1 MENEMRPDQQGDMRV
16 ADYVLGLMSPV
27 ETARFEQDLRTD
39 PLLADQVGA
48 WRERVSRLKADA
60 EPTPQ
65 AEMRRRIADGL
76 SHRFGEPRQLVAAQ
90 EKPRFSIGRV
100 DAAIL
105 GTLFGAMIGATLVWL
120 ALG

>member
-1 MENEMRPDQQGDMRV
+1 MRPDQQGDMRA
-16 ADYVLGLMSPV
+16 ADYVLGLMNPV
-27 ETARFEQDLRTD
+27 EAARFEQDLRID

-76 SHRFGEPRQLVAAQ
+76 SHRHGQPRPLVAVQ
-90 EKPRFSIGRV
+90 QTRFSIGRV

-105 GTLFGAMIGATLVWL
+105 GVLFGMMLGASLVWL